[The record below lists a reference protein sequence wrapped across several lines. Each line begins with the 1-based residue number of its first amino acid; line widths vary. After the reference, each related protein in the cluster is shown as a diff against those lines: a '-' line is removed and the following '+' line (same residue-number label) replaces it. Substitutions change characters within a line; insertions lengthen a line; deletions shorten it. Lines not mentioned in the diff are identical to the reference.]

1 MTVCP
6 IVSFLPSVTELLCEF
21 GVQDDLY
28 GVTHECKYPIDA
40 TLKPQVINSVIDSDT
55 LTSNEI
61 DTILSNISSST
72 VPSLHVLDDIQIE
85 SGSSVI
91 FGNPALQIIQRWPIL

>member
-61 DTILSNISSST
+61 DTMTCNLLRDGKDIF
-72 VPSLHVLDDIQIE
+72 VLTTYPKTLQYIMIDARYT
-85 SGSSVI
+85 
-91 FGNPALQIIQRWPIL
+91 NPK